1 MTIFKYGPW
10 YRWFAWYPVHVI
22 PFGWRW
28 LVHVKRRRWGIDH
41 QTYIGWEYA
50 LLNPPRPIPEEDN

>member
-1 MTIFKYGPW
+1 MTVLKYGPW
-10 YRWFAWYPVHVI
+10 YRWLARYPVHVI

-41 QTYIGWEYA
+41 RTCIGWEYA
-50 LLNPPRPIPEEDN
+50 LLNPPKPIPEEDS